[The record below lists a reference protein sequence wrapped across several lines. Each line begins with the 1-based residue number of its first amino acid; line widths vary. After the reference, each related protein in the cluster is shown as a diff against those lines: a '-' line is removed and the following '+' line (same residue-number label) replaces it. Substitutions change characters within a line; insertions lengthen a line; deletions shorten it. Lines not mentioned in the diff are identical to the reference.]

1 MCSSDL
7 ALLCSGPIGAK
18 AQDVGDPSFLTF
30 QGGAFDLFHDETR
43 GAEFGLQYRS
53 GYRFWF
59 MNPMFG
65 INGSTVGNGYVYAG
79 ISFDI
84 FIGNRLVF
92 RPSFA
97 PGLFLRQSGKD
108 LGHVIEFRTAMEL
121 AWRFDDRSR
130 LGVEISHRSNAG
142 LGRGGTCPC
151 NPGEET
157 LLLSY
162 HLPLGR

>member
-1 MCSSDL
+1 MRVL
-7 ALLCSGPIGAK
+7 
-18 AQDVGDPSFLTF
+18 

-97 PGLFLRQSGKD
+97 PGLFLRQSG
-108 LGHVIEFRTAMEL
+108 EL
-121 AWRFDDRSR
+121 ELR
-130 LGVEISHRSNAG
+130 
-142 LGRGGTCPC
+142 
-151 NPGEET
+151 
-157 LLLSY
+157 
-162 HLPLGR
+162 LPLPDAAQAGGGAGR